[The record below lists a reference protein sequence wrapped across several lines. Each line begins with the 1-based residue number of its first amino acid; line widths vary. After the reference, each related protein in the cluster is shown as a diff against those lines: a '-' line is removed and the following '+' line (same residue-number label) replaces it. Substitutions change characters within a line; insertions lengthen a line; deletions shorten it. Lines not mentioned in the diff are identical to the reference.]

1 MIYIISLKRS
11 EDFDF
16 LYSENLQNILK
27 FDKNNLF
34 EKIDE
39 LDSFDK
45 DEILKNIV
53 TAQKQSKNHSTNNV
67 VKKLIDIFSR

>member
-1 MIYIISLKRS
+1 M
-11 EDFDF
+11 
-16 LYSENLQNILK
+16 
-27 FDKNNLF
+27 F

-45 DEILKNIV
+45 DEILRNIE

-67 VKKLIDIFSR
+67 VKNLIDIFKKSKIFETKLEDNNWWRWIYVKNLKKK